1 VLIEIFMPENIPNVH
16 APYTLYKMDVSYF
29 SGKIEAYL
37 KYKSIP
43 HVAVET
49 GIKAMEDICKHTGTK
64 KCPPLKLKMING
76 YLIARLSCSGSRH
89 SIPHPPYY
97 LMIQP

>member
-1 VLIEIFMPENIPNVH
+1 MPENIPNVH

-43 HVAVET
+43 HVAVER
-49 GIKAMEDICKHTGTK
+49 GMTK
-64 KCPPLKLKMING
+64 DDKWLFDSTPIMQWFETQYPASPILSDDPALKF
-76 YLIARLSCSGSRH
+76 
-89 SIPHPPYY
+89 
-97 LMIQP
+97 LMLLMQGFKRKGAKK

>member
-1 VLIEIFMPENIPNVH
+1 MPENIPNVH

-49 GIKAMEDICKHTGTK
+49 GMKAMEDI
-64 KCPPLKLKMING
+64 LQA
-76 YLIARLSCSGSRH
+76 YRH
-89 SIPHPPYY
+89 
-97 LMIQP
+97 